1 MINPSASGW
10 IDKFF
15 LKQKN
20 SLLPTITHPNTF
32 YKKVRETGFIYGHI
46 VAFDTPFSINT
57 KGWLQN
63 EISKVALLNT
73 LYSIY
78 ELTAQENIPEK
89 FIDDLF
95 NGMFENNNAFEPSTA
110 FGYTILY

>member
-15 LKQKN
+15 LKQKSCLFLAETQPHN
-20 SLLPTITHPNTF
+20 F
-32 YKKVRETGFIYGHI
+32 YKKLRETGFIYGHI
-46 VAFDTPFSINT
+46 VSFDTPFSINT

-73 LYSIY
+73 LYGIY
-78 ELTAQENIPEK
+78 GLTSPEINPEK
-89 FIDDLF
+89 FISKAVDFYNLM
-95 NGMFENNNAFEPSTA
+95 NPQG
-110 FGYTILY
+110 